1 MDNTAC
7 SLLMGP
13 IRTICIYNIY
23 SQNTVKPSDS
33 GGSIRVFS
41 YILIPE
47 SSQPHGI
54 LDTGYRIQDTGYRIQ
69 DTRYSIQVTEYRIQN
84 TG

>member
-1 MDNTAC
+1 MLIVNGSYSDD
-7 SLLMGP
+7 
-13 IRTICIYNIY
+13 IYNIY

-47 SSQPHGI
+47 SNQPHGI

-69 DTRYSIQVTEYRIQN
+69 DTGCRIYLDA
-84 TG
+84 